1 VGDFWRLPRLGPFRG
16 ISVHK
21 NRALTRRDLG
31 ITSLS
36 PLSARSIHLTCFA
49 VVSRGLPPVR
59 RAADRLGGSAL
70 FRAGSRGA
78 RSGD

>member
-49 VVSRGLPPVR
+49 VGEPWP
-59 RAADRLGGSAL
+59 AAGQ
-70 FRAGSRGA
+70 A
-78 RSGD
+78 RSGPTRWICPIPGR